1 MKKINPRQIA
11 LSGIAAGLYVA
22 VTVLTA
28 SFAYGNIQFR
38 IADAMCL
45 LVCIEP
51 SLTVGLTLGCLI
63 ANLFSTVSALD
74 IIIGTAGTLLGCL
87 LTVHIKKTWLLPIPT
102 ILSNAILVGAMLSWV
117 LMPPSEFW
125 KGFAIMGGEVA
136 LGELVVLYALGVPL
150 VITMRRTGL
159 LERLLREGK

>member
-1 MKKINPRQIA
+1 MKKITPRQIA

-28 SFAYGNIQFR
+28 SFAYGSIQFR

-125 KGFAIMGGEVA
+125 QGFAVMGGEVA
-136 LGELVVLYALGVPL
+136 LGEAVVLYALGVPL
-150 VITMRRTGL
+150 VIAMRRTGL
-159 LERLLREGK
+159 MERLLREGK

>member
-117 LMPPSEFW
+117 LMPASEFW
-125 KGFAIMGGEVA
+125 QGFAIMGGEVA
-136 LGELVVLYALGVPL
+136 LGEAVVLYALGVPL
-150 VITMRRTGL
+150 VIAMRRTGL
-159 LERLLREGK
+159 MERLLREGK

>member
-1 MKKINPRQIA
+1 MERLQTDASGVRFLFPQTPDGEEEPMKKITPKQIA
-11 LSGIAAGLYVA
+11 LSGIAEGLYVA

-38 IADAMCL
+38 IADALCL
-45 LVCIEP
+45 LVSIEP
-51 SLTVGLTLGCLI
+51 TLTVGLTLGCLI

-102 ILSNAILVGAMLSWV
+102 ILSNAVLVGAMLSWV
-117 LMPPSEFW
+117 L
-125 KGFAIMGGEVA
+125 
-136 LGELVVLYALGVPL
+136 
-150 VITMRRTGL
+150 RRAASG
-159 LERLLREGK
+159 RAF

>member
-1 MKKINPRQIA
+1 MKKITPRQIA

-28 SFAYGNIQFR
+28 SFAYGSIQFR

-87 LTVHIKKTWLLPIPT
+87 LTVHIKRTWLLPIPT

-117 LMPPSEFW
+117 LMPASEFW
-125 KGFAIMGGEVA
+125 QGFAVMGGEVA

-150 VITMRRTGL
+150 VIAMRRTGL
-159 LERLLREGK
+159 MERLLREGK

>member
-1 MKKINPRQIA
+1 MKKITPKQIA

-38 IADAMCL
+38 IADALCL
-45 LVCIEP
+45 LVSIEP
-51 SLTVGLTLGCLI
+51 TLTVGLTLGCLI

-102 ILSNAILVGAMLSWV
+102 ILSNAVLVGAMLSWV
-117 LMPPSEFW
+117 L
-125 KGFAIMGGEVA
+125 
-136 LGELVVLYALGVPL
+136 
-150 VITMRRTGL
+150 RRAASG
-159 LERLLREGK
+159 RAF

>member
-117 LMPPSEFW
+117 LMPASEFW
-125 KGFAIMGGEVA
+125 QGFAVMGGEVA
-136 LGELVVLYALGVPL
+136 LGEAVVLYALGVPL
-150 VITMRRTGL
+150 FITMRRTGL
-159 LERLLREGK
+159 MERLLREGK

>member
-117 LMPPSEFW
+117 LMPASEFW
-125 KGFAIMGGEVA
+125 QGFAVMGGEVA

-150 VITMRRTGL
+150 VIAMRRTGL
-159 LERLLREGK
+159 MERLLREGK

>member
-38 IADAMCL
+38 IADEMCL

-117 LMPPSEFW
+117 LMPASEFW
-125 KGFAIMGGEVA
+125 QGFAVMGGEV
-136 LGELVVLYALGVPL
+136 ALGVPL

-159 LERLLREGK
+159 MERLLREGK

>member
-1 MKKINPRQIA
+1 MKKITPRQIA

-63 ANLFSTVSALD
+63 ANLFSRDSL
-74 IIIGTAGTLLGCL
+74 
-87 LTVHIKKTWLLPIPT
+87 HI
-102 ILSNAILVGAMLSWV
+102 
-117 LMPPSEFW
+117 
-125 KGFAIMGGEVA
+125 
-136 LGELVVLYALGVPL
+136 PL
-150 VITMRRTGL
+150 QDS
-159 LERLLREGK
+159 

>member
-1 MKKINPRQIA
+1 MKKITPRQIA

-74 IIIGTAGTLLGCL
+74 MIIGTAGTLLGCL

-117 LMPPSEFW
+117 LMPASEFW
-125 KGFAIMGGEVA
+125 TGFVVMGGEVA
-136 LGELVVLYALGVPL
+136 LGEAAVLYALGVPL
-150 VITMRRTGL
+150 VIAMRRTGL
-159 LERLLREGK
+159 LGRLLKEGK

>member
-1 MKKINPRQIA
+1 MKKITPRQIA

-28 SFAYGNIQFR
+28 SFAYGSIQFR

-117 LMPPSEFW
+117 LMPASEFW
-125 KGFAIMGGEVA
+125 QGFAVMGGEVA
-136 LGELVVLYALGVPL
+136 LGEAVVLYALGVPL
-150 VITMRRTGL
+150 VIAMRRTGL
-159 LERLLREGK
+159 MERLLREGK

>member
-28 SFAYGNIQFR
+28 SFAYGSIQFR

-117 LMPPSEFW
+117 LMPANEFW
-125 KGFAIMGGEVA
+125 QGFAVMGGEVA
-136 LGELVVLYALGVPL
+136 LGELVVLYALGVRL
-150 VITMRRTGL
+150 VIAMRRTGL
-159 LERLLREGK
+159 MERLLREGK

>member
-1 MKKINPRQIA
+1 MERLQTDASGVRFLFPQTPDGEEEPMKKITPKQIA

-38 IADAMCL
+38 IADALCL
-45 LVCIEP
+45 LVSIEP
-51 SLTVGLTLGCLI
+51 TLTVGLTLGCLI

-102 ILSNAILVGAMLSWV
+102 ILSNAVLVGAHA
-117 LMPPSEFW
+117 
-125 KGFAIMGGEVA
+125 G
-136 LGELVVLYALGVPL
+136 
-150 VITMRRTGL
+150 
-159 LERLLREGK
+159 ERLLEGLSDLRRRGRPR

>member
-1 MKKINPRQIA
+1 MKKLTTRQIA

-28 SFAYGNIQFR
+28 SFAYGSIQFR

-63 ANLFSTVSALD
+63 SNIFSTVSALD
-74 IIIGTAGTLLGCL
+74 IVIGTAGTLLGCL
-87 LTVHIKKTWLLPIPT
+87 LAAKVKRDWLVPVPVMLA
-102 ILSNAILVGAMLSWV
+102 NAVLVGTMLAYV
-117 LMPPSEFW
+117 LTPDALVQ
-125 KGFAIMGGEVA
+125 GFMLNGGEVL
-136 LGELVVLYALGVPL
+136 LGEAVVLYLLGVPL
-150 VITMRRTGL
+150 LLFFRKTGL
-159 LERLLREGK
+159 MEKLLRERR